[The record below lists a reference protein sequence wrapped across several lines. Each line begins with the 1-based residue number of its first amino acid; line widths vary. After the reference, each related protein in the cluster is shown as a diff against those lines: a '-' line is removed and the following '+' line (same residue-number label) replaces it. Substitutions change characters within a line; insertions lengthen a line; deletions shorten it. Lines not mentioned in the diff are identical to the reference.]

1 MKEYNLLEK
10 LVEAS
15 PGMEIWWDASP
26 LTYDNWRRKLLA
38 ETPTADK
45 ATLERQL
52 ERFFNPAHPED
63 SLVRGVTTNPA
74 ISLQAIS
81 EDPGYWKEVAF
92 EMIAKN
98 PGIDKESLFWLLYK
112 EVVKRGSDMLL
123 PLFEKSGYREGYLSG
138 QVDPRKSFDKA
149 AMIAQAR
156 EIAAI
161 NPNVMVKIP
170 GTKEGYEV
178 LELLTSWGIS
188 TNNTLAFVM
197 SQLLDGANAVKR
209 GLETARKNNVDLT
222 KWRSVITMMEARF
235 GDLGGLRDFARAEG
249 IELSEAEVRLAEM
262 AILKKAY
269 RLFHEGNYPSKLL
282 SCSLRLGPT
291 VDGKTR
297 IWHLEEKAGGSI
309 VLTCP
314 PSFIADVIKFA
325 GEEDIVFEKGRIEK
339 DIPQD
344 VMDKLLKV
352 PYFARGYA
360 EDGYTRDEYKDH
372 PALVKTAGQFN
383 KATDDMVE
391 FAGKCIEELAK
402 MKV

>member
-1 MKEYNLLEK
+1 MREYNLLEK
-10 LVEAS
+10 LAEAS

-26 LTYDNWRRKLLA
+26 LIYESWRRKLLA
-38 ETPTADK
+38 EAPAEDK

-52 ERFFNPAHPED
+52 DRLFNPDHPED

-74 ISLQAIS
+74 ISLQTIS
-81 EDPGYWKEVAF
+81 EDEGYWKEVTFA
-92 EMIAKN
+92 MIAKN
-98 PGIDKESLFWLLYK
+98 PGIDKESLFWMLYK

-149 AMIAQAR
+149 AMISQAK

-197 SQLLDGANAVKR
+197 SQLMDGVKSVQR
-209 GLETARKNNVDLT
+209 GLETARKNKVDLT
-222 KWRSVITMMEARF
+222 KWRSVITMMEARY

-249 IELSEAEVRLAEM
+249 IELTEAEVRLAEM

-269 RLFHEGNYPSKLL
+269 RLFHEGNYQSKLL

-291 VDGKTR
+291 VDGKAR

-314 PSFIADVIKFA
+314 PSFIADVIKFT
-325 GEEDIVFEKGRIEK
+325 GEDDIVFEKGRIEK
-339 DIPQD
+339 DIPKD
-344 VMDKLLKV
+344 VMDKLLRV
-352 PYFARGYA
+352 PYFAKGYA

-391 FAGKCIEELAK
+391 FAGRCIEEFAK
-402 MKV
+402 TKV

>member
-1 MKEYNLLEK
+1 
-10 LVEAS
+10 
-15 PGMEIWWDASP
+15 
-26 LTYDNWRRKLLA
+26 
-38 ETPTADK
+38 
-45 ATLERQL
+45 
-52 ERFFNPAHPED
+52 
-63 SLVRGVTTNPA
+63 
-74 ISLQAIS
+74 
-81 EDPGYWKEVAF
+81 
-92 EMIAKN
+92 
-98 PGIDKESLFWLLYK
+98 
-112 EVVKRGSDMLL
+112 MLL

-138 QVDPRKSFDKA
+138 QVDPRKSFDKE
-149 AMIAQAR
+149 AMLAQAK

-178 LELLTSWGIS
+178 LEIITSWGIS
-188 TNNTLAFVM
+188 TNNTLAFVV
-197 SQLLDGANAVKR
+197 SQLMDGARAVQR

-222 KWRSVITMMEARF
+222 KWRSVITMMEARW

-249 IELSEAEVRLAEM
+249 VELSEAEVRLAEM

-291 VDGKTR
+291 VDGKPR
-297 IWHLEEKAGGSI
+297 IWHLEEKAGGAI

-325 GEEDIVFEKGRIEK
+325 GQEEIVFESDRIEK
-339 DIPQD
+339 EIPRD

-360 EDGYTRDEYKDH
+360 EDGYTRNEYKDH
-372 PALVKTAGQFN
+372 PSLIKTADQFN
-383 KATDDMVE
+383 RATDEMVD
-391 FAGKCIEELAK
+391 FAGKCIEEYRNRA
-402 MKV
+402 